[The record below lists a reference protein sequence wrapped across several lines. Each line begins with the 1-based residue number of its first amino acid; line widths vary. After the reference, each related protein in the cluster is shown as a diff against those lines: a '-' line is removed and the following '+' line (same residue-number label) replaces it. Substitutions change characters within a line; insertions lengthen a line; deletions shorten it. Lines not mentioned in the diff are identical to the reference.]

1 MMEYKM
7 HISDWSSYVCS
18 SERAGRDPSS
28 IPPEDAVP
36 LAILVRQM
44 PPLRTGPGN
53 PHHALEIAAIIL
65 CRAAATAALSR
76 QQRPDQR
83 PLLIRYTDPLA
94 QRCLHKL
101 ALNQALRLSSR
112 SVHTATIS
120 GSNNEKA
127 SCRESVGQ
135 YE

>member
-1 MMEYKM
+1 MMCPDHGAIDHVGGCVAPRQFRQRLQHGIE
-7 HISDWSSYVCS
+7 H
-18 SERAGRDPSS
+18 AGRNPSS
-28 IPPEDAVP
+28 IAPENAVP

-94 QRCLHKL
+94 QRCLQKV
-101 ALNQALRLSSR
+101 ALNQALSLRSSF
-112 SVHTATIS
+112 VHEA
-120 GSNNEKA
+120 
-127 SCRESVGQ
+127 
-135 YE
+135 

>member
-83 PLLIRYTDPLA
+83 PLLIRYTDRSEEHTSELQSLMRISYA
-94 QRCLHKL
+94 VFCLKKKKKQ
-101 ALNQALRLSSR
+101 N
-112 SVHTATIS
+112 
-120 GSNNEKA
+120 
-127 SCRESVGQ
+127 
-135 YE
+135 